1 MPRTITD
8 SEMKRRQ
15 AMAAAKVAITAAMSG
30 HELTAIEWVNVLSET
45 MQRMICHGLVEEWT
59 EPVEA

>member
-8 SEMKRRQ
+8 HEMKRRQ
-15 AMAAAKVAITAAMSG
+15 AMAAAKAAITDAISV
-30 HELTAIEWVNVLSET
+30 HELTAMEWVNVLSEA
-45 MQRMICHGLVEEWT
+45 MQRMISHGLVEEWH